1 MSRAARGGEETGAG
15 ARQPDRQEYQPSLW
29 GWFARI
35 ARAQRP
41 DPAGVGFARLWI
53 AELRKVWGSRMF
65 PLLLAVLAAANLLL
79 LWLGTRPTDRQP
91 PAEAWRTVGA
101 ELTDLSMEEKGAQI
115 HTRLEEAESLLKI
128 GQYYQ
133 QLAWGGYATDAY
145 RAENAGMFKQYGQEY
160 LDKSYR
166 AYTGSLTG
174 DYRLFR
180 QLADE
185 YETVAGY
192 PEFLQSVGAKARQL
206 AGISIFQNDKT
217 GYDLKNIEKTAG
229 VYAGLAQIEI
239 NYTPQKGLYTAL
251 SYAFTDLVL
260 LAGMLLLALL
270 LVRQERDSGL
280 LALVRCTPGGRLRT
294 AAAKLMAFAV
304 SLLAVLALLYGVNL
318 AYCGAAFGLGPL
330 WRSIQSVPALMRC
343 TMQITVGEY
352 LFRFLL
358 AKWAGAF
365 VLGLW
370 VMLAALA
377 VRRAAFGWLAALALP
392 LGMYGVRA
400 VIPATS
406 HWNVVKYANLASL
419 LQTNE
424 LLGNYRNLFWFGEP
438 VSLPLVEWAAAVGY
452 GALLA
457 GGFCLCFARA
467 ALLPAPVRG
476 SVLGLRLFARPR
488 RTRATS
494 VWREEFRKLYLIGG
508 AAVFL
513 AAFFAFG
520 IWQGMAAESYL
531 DADEIYYA
539 YYMRQIAGPYTAAS
553 RDFLVKAR
561 EEFIPLLTA
570 QRAVAEGKLPPEAL
584 AAYTA
589 LQQKYNVYQRVLSE
603 NLGWLKEHPGAWL
616 VYESGYKRLFG
627 QNGAAGV
634 RADTQDALLAGL
646 LTALCCAGLFAMERR
661 GGMVTVL
668 RATPL
673 GRSRTVRAKLLTGG
687 TAAVLVALGSCL
699 PHLWQ
704 VLRDYGL
711 PCLLAPARS
720 IPAFAALPK
729 SLTLSDLVLFWLL
742 CRVAACLLM
751 ASLTLTLSDRLGNLL
766 PALFFSAVGYCLP
779 ALLGLSG
786 MNNGIQ
792 WLGTYPLFHA
802 AALCGVQGYGVNGAP
817 YSLAWVPVLLCA
829 AALVI
834 AAALAWLLED
844 RYEG

>member
-1 MSRAARGGEETGAG
+1 MSRAGQHRAARPAPAG
-15 ARQPDRQEYQPSLW
+15 A
-29 GWFARI
+29 
-35 ARAQRP
+35 
-41 DPAGVGFARLWI
+41 GFARLWL

-91 PAEAWRTVGA
+91 PAEAWRAMGG
-101 ELTDLSMEEKGAQI
+101 ELSGLSMAEKGERI

-145 RAENAGMFKQYGQEY
+145 RADNAALFEAYEQEY

-166 AYTGSLTG
+166 PLTGSLTG

-185 YETVAGY
+185 YETVDGY
-192 PEFLQSVGAKARQL
+192 PEFLQSVGAKAQQL

-217 GYDLKNIEKTAG
+217 GYDLKNIELTAA
-229 VYAGLAQIEI
+229 VYAGLDAIEI
-239 NYTPQKGLYTAL
+239 DYYPQKGLYTAL

-280 LALVRCTPGGRLRT
+280 LALVRSMPGGRLRT
-294 AAAKLMAFAV
+294 AAAKLAAFAV

-370 VMLAALA
+370 VMLAALT

-392 LGMYGVRA
+392 LGMYGARA

-406 HWNVVKYANLASL
+406 HWNVLKYANLASL

-438 VSLPLVEWAAAVGY
+438 VGLPLVEWAAAVGY

-476 SVLGLRLFARPR
+476 LRLFARPR

-494 VWREEFRKLYLIGG
+494 IWREECRKLYLIGG
-508 AAVFL
+508 AALFL

-520 IWQGMAAESYL
+520 VWQGVTAESYL

-539 YYMRQIAGPYTAAS
+539 YYMRQVSGPYTAAS
-553 RDFLVKAR
+553 RDFLVEAQK
-561 EEFIPLLTA
+561 EFEPLLAA

-584 AAYTA
+584 AAYAA
-589 LQQKYNVYQRVLSE
+589 LQQKYSAYQRVIGE
-603 NLGWLKEHPGAWL
+603 KLGWLREHPGAWL
-616 VYESGYKRLFG
+616 VYESGYERLFG

-646 LTALCCAGLFAMERR
+646 VVALCCAGLFAMERR

-673 GRSRTVRAKLLTGG
+673 GRGRTVRAKLLAGG
-687 TAAVLVALGSCL
+687 AAAVLAALGSCL

-704 VLRDYGL
+704 VVRDYGL

-729 SLTLSDLVLFWLL
+729 SLTLSDLVLFWVL
-742 CRVAACLLM
+742 CRMAACLLM
-751 ASLTLTLSDRLGNLL
+751 ASLTLMLSDRLGNLL
-766 PALFFSAVGYCLP
+766 PALFLSAVGYCLP

-792 WLGTYPLFHA
+792 WLGAYPLFHA
-802 AALCGVQGYGVNGAP
+802 AALCGVQGYGADGAP

-834 AAALAWLLED
+834 SAALCWLLAD